1 MKWQPVDIVVG
12 SIIGLLVLVVCFS
25 FALRVIGIA
34 PLGDNVLEAI
44 ENLTISTVAI
54 ISLYVGSRLNN
65 KEDDNG

>member
-1 MKWQPVDIVVG
+1 MKWEPVDVIVG

-34 PLGDNVLEAI
+34 ALGDNVLEAI